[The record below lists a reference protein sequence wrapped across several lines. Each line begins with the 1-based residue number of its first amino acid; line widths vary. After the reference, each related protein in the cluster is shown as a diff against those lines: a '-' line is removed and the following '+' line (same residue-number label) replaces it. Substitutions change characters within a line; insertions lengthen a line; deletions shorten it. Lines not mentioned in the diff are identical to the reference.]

1 MKPLNVCNINSDLP
15 ELSLRCGRLYI
26 LMRQAMTAS
35 LSLGRLEV
43 SSRAEVRILAR
54 SRNKVEIK

>member
-43 SSRAEVRILAR
+43 SSRAEVRILAQT
-54 SRNKVEIK
+54 V